1 MIPSPW
7 GSTCSTGSTGER
19 REDQEV
25 KAVPNETAG
34 KESRPTVGRYHP
46 EHVQL
51 TREEE
56 CQEQLRG
63 VLDAAEEKEWHLGSV

>member
-1 MIPSPW
+1 
-7 GSTCSTGSTGER
+7 
-19 REDQEV
+19 V